1 MTQETTFKN
10 CIKWRGWPYIHSDSS
25 EGRIPFRLER
35 SIFSSGRLHQRDW
48 LVHWER
54 EMTWWYRRPIVKL
67 WVPGRKRWQ
76 NCSTQISD
84 PWGGWAKYTLSA
96 FSTMPGTEGW
106 VLLAGMTFGY
116 HLVVCQEVMMCVDR
130 MERVRIFD
138 LSFTYVFSYN
148 FQSNIVRWALLF
160 ICYRWADIWG
170 REVGW
175 LV

>member
-1 MTQETTFKN
+1 MDWKYSLCPREAYILVGKKMIQLCSDSGDIPVTQETTFKN
-10 CIKWRGWPYIHSDSS
+10 CVKWGGWPYIHSESS
-25 EGRIPFRLER
+25 EGRIPFRLEQ

-96 FSTMPGTEGW
+96 FSIMPGTEGWSW

-116 HLVVCQEVMMCVDR
+116 H
-130 MERVRIFD
+130 
-138 LSFTYVFSYN
+138 
-148 FQSNIVRWALLF
+148 
-160 ICYRWADIWG
+160 
-170 REVGW
+170 
-175 LV
+175 